1 MPSAGLLGRRE
12 RNKAEKRRRIAEA
25 AATLFAENGYAR
37 TTTQQVAAA
46 ADVADGTI
54 FRYAGTKPELL
65 LMVLNEQVA
74 DLLEH
79 GRIAAAS
86 APTVADAVVA
96 LIGPLV
102 ALVRA
107 QPDNAAPYLREVL
120 FGEAGPHRDE
130 ALAVVDGAVEQL
142 AQILTPT
149 LDVGQV
155 GLSLEDSARF
165 VFSTLVNEVLRGV
178 MRCVPVS
185 LEALSVRVGI
195 LLRGLGVA

>member
-1 MPSAGLLGRRE
+1 MSRFRPIDRQTDYLLPPSVQEWLPETHLARYVVDVVEALDLFSFLS
-12 RNKAEKRRRIAEA
+12 NHSYLISRRIAEA

-37 TTTQQVAAA
+37 TTMQQVAAA

-130 ALAVVDGAVEQL
+130 ALAVVDG
-142 AQILTPT
+142 
-149 LDVGQV
+149 D
-155 GLSLEDSARF
+155 RK
-165 VFSTLVNEVLRGV
+165 
-178 MRCVPVS
+178 
-185 LEALSVRVGI
+185 SVV
-195 LLRGLGVA
+195 